1 MCVCVYLFVW
11 RMYNI
16 CVYFIVVVVVI
27 LGDKNDKK
35 DVCSCPWPKLHHTAP
50 QMVER
55 SDADSGFACR
65 ICMQTNLRVIPH
77 QMRVYC
83 IKRARLLVLRLQLE
97 QCVLEHKS
105 LRTTDRL
112 GARGGS

>member
-1 MCVCVYLFVW
+1 
-11 RMYNI
+11 MYNI

-65 ICMQTNLRVIPH
+65 ICMQTNLRVMRPNVLCNCACKRLFDVLYCEIPCAQRNVVH
-77 QMRVYC
+77 YYN
-83 IKRARLLVLRLQLE
+83 LLP
-97 QCVLEHKS
+97 
-105 LRTTDRL
+105 TTTTTTTSETL
-112 GARGGS
+112 AWPK